1 MTRNPASAR
10 QRAKVAPDSPAP
22 TISTWRITGLCGRL
36 WSVGL
41 PGFIDVWGILFALGL
56 ALCAGVAVGMLNCA
70 FFAIFPVWR
79 PLWGVTSR
87 LLFLASGVLFLPRD
101 LPSNIQILLAWNPLI
116 HVLSLLRE
124 SLYHGYAPLYQAPFF
139 VALSSLILATIGL
152 ALIVLFHPL
161 PQAAR
166 RRMSL

>member
-1 MTRNPASAR
+1 
-10 QRAKVAPDSPAP
+10 
-22 TISTWRITGLCGRL
+22 
-36 WSVGL
+36 
-41 PGFIDVWGILFALGL
+41 
-56 ALCAGVAVGMLNCA
+56 MLNCA